1 AGTSNALPVC
11 RRANMAAPGAAQLR
25 RPSGRRSSVM
35 TENDKVTDGRH
46 VMTESELA
54 TLGGGVVAYIK
65 TLTSD
70 EASRMF
76 PAVEGLPQGINLF
89 SLHAADGTPLALTD
103 TRQAAIGHA
112 IDDDL
117 EIASVH

>member
-1 AGTSNALPVC
+1 MIEADKNLTPSN
-11 RRANMAAPGAAQLR
+11 
-25 RPSGRRSSVM
+25 VM
-35 TENDKVTDGRH
+35 TEH
-46 VMTESELA
+46 ELA

-65 TLTSD
+65 TLTS
-70 EASRMF
+70 EQASRMF
-76 PAVEGLPQGINLF
+76 PAIDGLPTGINLF

-103 TRQAAIGHA
+103 TRQAAVGHA

>member
-1 AGTSNALPVC
+1 MTEVEKFLDPRG
-11 RRANMAAPGAAQLR
+11 
-25 RPSGRRSSVM
+25 VM
-35 TENDKVTDGRH
+35 TEHD
-46 VMTESELA
+46 LA

-65 TLTSD
+65 TLTSE

-76 PAVEGLPQGINLF
+76 PAIEGLPQGINLF

>member
-1 AGTSNALPVC
+1 MTEIEKVTDKHV
-11 RRANMAAPGAAQLR
+11 
-25 RPSGRRSSVM
+25 VM
-35 TENDKVTDGRH
+35 TER
-46 VMTESELA
+46 EFA

-76 PAVEGLPQGINLF
+76 PTVKGLPEGINLF

-103 TRQAAIGHA
+103 TKQAAIGHA
-112 IDDDL
+112 MDDDL
-117 EIASVH
+117 QIASVH

>member
-1 AGTSNALPVC
+1 MTDIEKTTDN
-11 RRANMAAPGAAQLR
+11 RI
-25 RPSGRRSSVM
+25 VM
-35 TENDKVTDGRH
+35 TEH
-46 VMTESELA
+46 EFA
-54 TLGGGVVAYIK
+54 TLGGGVIAYIK

-76 PAVEGLPQGINLF
+76 PTVKGLPEGTSLF

-103 TRQAAIGHA
+103 TKQAAIGHA

-117 EIASVH
+117 QIASLH

>member
-1 AGTSNALPVC
+1 
-11 RRANMAAPGAAQLR
+11 
-25 RPSGRRSSVM
+25 M
-35 TENDKVTDGRH
+35 TEADNNLFPYRG
-46 VMTESELA
+46 MTEHELA

-65 TLTSD
+65 TLTSE

-76 PAVEGLPQGINLF
+76 PAIEGLPQGINLF

>member
-1 AGTSNALPVC
+1 
-11 RRANMAAPGAAQLR
+11 
-25 RPSGRRSSVM
+25 M
-35 TENDKVTDGRH
+35 TEFEKMTDKRIA
-46 VMTESELA
+46 MTEGELA

-76 PAVEGLPQGINLF
+76 PAVRGLPEGINLF

-103 TRQAAIGHA
+103 TKQAAIGHA

-117 EIASVH
+117 QIASVH

>member
-1 AGTSNALPVC
+1 
-11 RRANMAAPGAAQLR
+11 
-25 RPSGRRSSVM
+25 M
-35 TENDKVTDGRH
+35 TEVDNNQHLHRG
-46 VMTESELA
+46 MTEHELA

-65 TLTSD
+65 TLTSE

-76 PAVEGLPQGINLF
+76 PAIEGLPQGISLF

>member
-1 AGTSNALPVC
+1 MTEVDKNLTPH
-11 RRANMAAPGAAQLR
+11 N
-25 RPSGRRSSVM
+25 VM
-35 TENDKVTDGRH
+35 TEH
-46 VMTESELA
+46 ELA

-65 TLTSD
+65 TLTSE

-76 PAVEGLPQGINLF
+76 PAIEGLPTGINLF

-103 TRQAAIGHA
+103 TRQAAVGHA

>member
-1 AGTSNALPVC
+1 
-11 RRANMAAPGAAQLR
+11 
-25 RPSGRRSSVM
+25 M
-35 TENDKVTDGRH
+35 TENEKTMDRPH
-46 VMTESELA
+46 VMTQNELA

-65 TLTSD
+65 TLTFD
-70 EASRMF
+70 EATRMF
-76 PAVEGLPQGINLF
+76 PAIEGLPKGINLF

-103 TRQAAIGHA
+103 TKQAAIGHA

>member
-1 AGTSNALPVC
+1 MTETEKTLETHT
-11 RRANMAAPGAAQLR
+11 
-25 RPSGRRSSVM
+25 VM
-35 TENDKVTDGRH
+35 TEK
-46 VMTESELA
+46 ELA

-76 PAVEGLPQGINLF
+76 PAIEGLPQGINLF

-112 IDDDL
+112 LDDDL
-117 EIASVH
+117 QIASLH

>member
-1 AGTSNALPVC
+1 MTEHEKTTQPDT
-11 RRANMAAPGAAQLR
+11 
-25 RPSGRRSSVM
+25 VM
-35 TENDKVTDGRH
+35 TEK
-46 VMTESELA
+46 ELA

-76 PAVEGLPQGINLF
+76 PAIEGLPQGINLF

-117 EIASVH
+117 QIASVH

>member
-1 AGTSNALPVC
+1 MTETEKTTQM
-11 RRANMAAPGAAQLR
+11 RT
-25 RPSGRRSSVM
+25 VM
-35 TENDKVTDGRH
+35 TEK
-46 VMTESELA
+46 ELA

-76 PAVEGLPQGINLF
+76 PAIEGLPQGINLF

-117 EIASVH
+117 QIASVH

>member
-1 AGTSNALPVC
+1 
-11 RRANMAAPGAAQLR
+11 
-25 RPSGRRSSVM
+25 M
-35 TENDKVTDGRH
+35 TESDKATHRRKLI
-46 VMTESELA
+46 TESELA
-54 TLGGGVVAYIK
+54 TLGGGAVAYIK

-89 SLHAADGTPLALTD
+89 SLHAADGTLLALTD
-103 TRQAAIGHA
+103 TKQAAIGHA

>member
-1 AGTSNALPVC
+1 MTEHEKTTQPDN
-11 RRANMAAPGAAQLR
+11 
-25 RPSGRRSSVM
+25 VM
-35 TENDKVTDGRH
+35 TEN
-46 VMTESELA
+46 ELA

-76 PAVEGLPQGINLF
+76 PAIEGLPQGINLF

-112 IDDDL
+112 LDDDL
-117 EIASVH
+117 QIASVH